1 MATNPKPTRKKTP
14 PGPARKPARQAGPA
28 PAKSAAIPVG
38 DLALLRELSNAVA
51 VSGDE
56 GAVRKL
62 VLDAIR
68 AHVDDVKV
76 DALGNVLAVKKA
88 RPGGGAR
95 ERVLVAAHMDEVG
108 LMVTDIESDGALRF
122 EVVGGIADTVLLGK
136 TVLVGAKRLPGLIGA
151 APVHLLS
158 DDRRSSVIKSNQM
171 RIELG
176 LIGGEAA
183 KKLVKIGDRA
193 TFATEFA
200 EVGPSLRGKA
210 LDDRIGCATLIELL
224 RGPAYAFDLHA
235 AFTVQEEVGLRG
247 ARVAGYASNPVC
259 AFVLDCTPAY
269 DLPHAQ
275 ADKENAQY
283 NARLGFGPAIYV
295 ADRAT
300 ISDDR
305 LVRYL
310 RQTAESGGLPYQV
323 RQPGGGGTDA
333 GAIHLARGG
342 VPSVSVS
349 VPGRYLHS
357 PAALVRADDWRNSL
371 RLLRRALEN
380 WTPKVLKR

>member
-1 MATNPKPTRKKTP
+1 MATQPKPKPARKKTL
-14 PGPARKPARQAGPA
+14 ARQAANAPTKPA
-28 PAKSAAIPVG
+28 DTSVG
-38 DLALLRELSNAVA
+38 DLTLLRELSNAVA

-56 GAVRKL
+56 GAIRKI
-62 VLDAIR
+62 VLDAIQDH
-68 AHVDDVKV
+68 ADEVKV

-88 RPGGGAR
+88 RNAGGR
-95 ERVLVAAHMDEVG
+95 DRVLVAAHMDEVG
-108 LMVTDIESDGALRF
+108 LMITDIESDGALRF
-122 EVVGGIADTVLLGK
+122 EIVGGIADTVLLGK
-136 TVLVGAKRLPGLIGA
+136 TVLVGAKRLLGLIGA

-158 DDRRSSVIKSNQM
+158 DDRRGSVIKSNQM

-176 LIGGEAA
+176 VTSGEAA

-224 RGPAYAFDLHA
+224 RGPAYAFELHA

-247 ARVAGYASNPVC
+247 ARVAGHAADPAC

-269 DLPHAQ
+269 DFPHADAQ
-275 ADKENAQY
+275 RENTQY
-283 NARLGFGPAIYV
+283 NSRLGLGPAIYV

-300 ISDDR
+300 ISDER

-310 RQTAESGGLPYQV
+310 KQTAESAGIPYQY

-349 VPGRYLHS
+349 VPGRYLHT
-357 PAALVRADDWRNSL
+357 PAALVRADDWRNSIHL
-371 RLLRRALEN
+371 MRRALEN
-380 WTPKVLKR
+380 WTSKVLKR